1 MQGKPQ
7 QKKAT
12 MNILWKWQR
21 SVYFNLWL
29 IPLDKNKKIGFT
41 FFFRPLEG
49 VELQLCYQHQG
60 SKFA

>member
-1 MQGKPQ
+1 
-7 QKKAT
+7 

-29 IPLDKNKKIGFT
+29 RPLDKNKKIGFT